1 MFASLTLKQK
11 ILATVILAVALS
23 CLLVG
28 YFSQRSAQQLIE
40 DRMFAQ
46 ELPNLTQRIGK
57 EIEKDLTSV
66 ANAARQLAND
76 RFVLDWVERGM
87 PKEQESI
94 LINQLKDMTS
104 QYGLVTASFAD
115 RQSAAYYNQDGFLRI
130 LNHEQDNWFYD
141 YTKSRQD
148 LMLSIFRESNGE
160 VKLFV
165 NFQQLDGRGLAGLAK
180 SLDSMVSMLAN
191 FRIGDSGF
199 VFMTDGSGK
208 VKLHPDAARIDRDNL
223 TQLAS
228 GSSTNLLNKQPF
240 AATHAEVDG
249 QPVILASSYIPL
261 LDWYLVAQVPEAE
274 IYAELDR
281 ARLHMVL
288 VSLAIAVGMGL
299 LGVLLAG
306 SVSRPLNELA
316 RLFRELGSGDGD
328 LTHRLKVDGRDELAQ
343 VATGFNNFVAKI
355 HGSIEQVASNSRQ
368 LAATANEVAA
378 KAQLT
383 QHNCTAQRD
392 RTVQVAT
399 AIHEMGATVSEIAG
413 NASLAADVAKQAN
426 EQADAGAQVVA
437 QARHGIVGLSGEIEQ
452 VAGVIESLAS
462 QTDSI
467 GSILDTIR
475 SISEQTNLLA
485 LNAAIEAAR
494 AGEQG
499 RGFAVVADEVRNLAS
514 RSAASTAEI
523 QGMIN
528 SLQEQSARAV
538 SAMAQGRNQSLRV
551 VTQADE
557 ANGALDQITGHITQ
571 ISDMNIQVATATEEQ
586 SSVVGE
592 INRNVED
599 INQLTM
605 ETADIAHQLTES
617 SRSLQQLSG
626 ELDKLVGNFRL

>member
-1 MFASLTLKQK
+1 MLAGNLTIKTQLILAVTVPCLALLLVGAASLRSMDNIRQQAEELFQNTATPMRAMAEVASRIPRMRVGIDMMLLQDTSLRDEKGVLTRVKETREEDIPEMRQAMEQAVKAQVDPDARARAQTLLDQFTRVEREELTPMLQALSDNKMDEARAIYRDRYSQSYGVMRKGANELLDGLIGQAQHRNDLSENSYDSGRTQMIAIIVIAIAISLLVSTLILIGLRRRVSFLQSHIGEVARHLALDSRASLT
-11 ILATVILAVALS
+11 
-23 CLLVG
+23 
-28 YFSQRSAQQLIE
+28 
-40 DRMFAQ
+40 
-46 ELPNLTQRIGK
+46 GK
-57 EIEKDLTSV
+57 
-66 ANAARQLAND
+66 
-76 RFVLDWVERGM
+76 
-87 PKEQESI
+87 
-94 LINQLKDMTS
+94 
-104 QYGLVTASFAD
+104 
-115 RQSAAYYNQDGFLRI
+115 
-130 LNHEQDNWFYD
+130 
-141 YTKSRQD
+141 
-148 LMLSIFRESNGE
+148 
-160 VKLFV
+160 
-165 NFQQLDGRGLAGLAK
+165 
-180 SLDSMVSMLAN
+180 
-191 FRIGDSGF
+191 
-199 VFMTDGSGK
+199 
-208 VKLHPDAARIDRDNL
+208 
-223 TQLAS
+223 
-228 GSSTNLLNKQPF
+228 
-240 AATHAEVDG
+240 
-249 QPVILASSYIPL
+249 
-261 LDWYLVAQVPEAE
+261 
-274 IYAELDR
+274 
-281 ARLHMVL
+281 
-288 VSLAIAVGMGL
+288 
-299 LGVLLAG
+299 
-306 SVSRPLNELA
+306 
-316 RLFRELGSGDGD
+316 
-328 LTHRLKVDGRDELAQ
+328 DELAEI
-343 VATGFNNFVAKI
+343 AHSFNQFVTRI
-355 HGSIEQVASNSRQ
+355 HGAIVQVASNSRQ

>member
-1 MFASLTLKQK
+1 MLAGKITIKTQLILAVTVPCLALLLVGAASLRSMGNIKQQADELFQNTATPMRAMAEVASRIPRMRVGIDMMLLQDTSLRDEKGVLTRVKETREEDIPEMRQAMQQAVTAQVDPAARAEAERLLGQFEKMEREELIPMLQALEKDEMEVARTIYRDSYSQTYGEMRKGANALLDGLIGQAQQRNELSQSSYDSGRNQMIAIIVIAIAISLLVSTLILIGLRRRVSFLQLHIGDAARHLALDSSASLT
-11 ILATVILAVALS
+11 
-23 CLLVG
+23 
-28 YFSQRSAQQLIE
+28 
-40 DRMFAQ
+40 
-46 ELPNLTQRIGK
+46 GK
-57 EIEKDLTSV
+57 
-66 ANAARQLAND
+66 
-76 RFVLDWVERGM
+76 
-87 PKEQESI
+87 
-94 LINQLKDMTS
+94 
-104 QYGLVTASFAD
+104 
-115 RQSAAYYNQDGFLRI
+115 
-130 LNHEQDNWFYD
+130 
-141 YTKSRQD
+141 
-148 LMLSIFRESNGE
+148 
-160 VKLFV
+160 
-165 NFQQLDGRGLAGLAK
+165 
-180 SLDSMVSMLAN
+180 
-191 FRIGDSGF
+191 
-199 VFMTDGSGK
+199 
-208 VKLHPDAARIDRDNL
+208 
-223 TQLAS
+223 
-228 GSSTNLLNKQPF
+228 
-240 AATHAEVDG
+240 
-249 QPVILASSYIPL
+249 
-261 LDWYLVAQVPEAE
+261 
-274 IYAELDR
+274 
-281 ARLHMVL
+281 
-288 VSLAIAVGMGL
+288 
-299 LGVLLAG
+299 
-306 SVSRPLNELA
+306 
-316 RLFRELGSGDGD
+316 
-328 LTHRLKVDGRDELAQ
+328 DELAEI
-343 VATGFNNFVAKI
+343 ASSFNQFVARI
-355 HGSIEQVASNSRQ
+355 HGAIEQVASNSRQ

-426 EQADAGAQVVA
+426 DQADAGAVVVA

-528 SLQEQSARAV
+528 RLQEQSARAV
-538 SAMAQGRNQSLRV
+538 SAMTQGRNQSLEV
-551 VTQADE
+551 VTQADA
-557 ANGALDQITGHITQ
+557 ANGALGQITAHITQ

-599 INQLTM
+599 INQLTT
-605 ETADIAHQLTES
+605 ETADIAHQLTAS

>member
-1 MFASLTLKQK
+1 MLAGKITIKTQLILAVTVPCLALLLVGAASLRSMGNIKQQADELFQNTATPMRAMAEVASRIPRMRVGIDMMLLQDSSLRDEKGVLTRVKETREEDIPEMRQAMQQAVTAQVDPAARAEAERLLGQFEKMEREELIPMLQALEKDEMEVARTIYRDSYSQTYGEMRKGANALLDGLIGQAQHRNELSQSSYDSGRNQMIAIIVIAIAISLLVSTLILIGLRRRVSFLQLHIGDAARHLALDSSASLT
-11 ILATVILAVALS
+11 
-23 CLLVG
+23 
-28 YFSQRSAQQLIE
+28 
-40 DRMFAQ
+40 
-46 ELPNLTQRIGK
+46 GK
-57 EIEKDLTSV
+57 
-66 ANAARQLAND
+66 
-76 RFVLDWVERGM
+76 
-87 PKEQESI
+87 
-94 LINQLKDMTS
+94 
-104 QYGLVTASFAD
+104 
-115 RQSAAYYNQDGFLRI
+115 
-130 LNHEQDNWFYD
+130 
-141 YTKSRQD
+141 
-148 LMLSIFRESNGE
+148 
-160 VKLFV
+160 
-165 NFQQLDGRGLAGLAK
+165 
-180 SLDSMVSMLAN
+180 
-191 FRIGDSGF
+191 
-199 VFMTDGSGK
+199 
-208 VKLHPDAARIDRDNL
+208 
-223 TQLAS
+223 
-228 GSSTNLLNKQPF
+228 
-240 AATHAEVDG
+240 
-249 QPVILASSYIPL
+249 
-261 LDWYLVAQVPEAE
+261 
-274 IYAELDR
+274 
-281 ARLHMVL
+281 
-288 VSLAIAVGMGL
+288 
-299 LGVLLAG
+299 
-306 SVSRPLNELA
+306 
-316 RLFRELGSGDGD
+316 
-328 LTHRLKVDGRDELAQ
+328 DELAEI
-343 VATGFNNFVAKI
+343 ASSFNQFVARI
-355 HGSIEQVASNSRQ
+355 HGAIEQVASNSRQ

-426 EQADAGAQVVA
+426 DQADAGAVVVA
-437 QARHGIVGLSGEIEQ
+437 QARQGIVGLSGEIEQ

-528 SLQEQSARAV
+528 RLQEQSARAV
-538 SAMAQGRNQSLRV
+538 SAMAQGRNQSLEV
-551 VTQADE
+551 VTQADA
-557 ANGALDQITGHITQ
+557 ANGALGQITAHITQ

-599 INQLTM
+599 INQLTT
-605 ETADIAHQLTES
+605 ETADIAHQLTAS

>member
-1 MFASLTLKQK
+1 MLAGKITIKTQLILAVTVPCLALLLVGAASLRSMGNIKQQADELFQNTATPMRAMAEVASRIPRMRVGIDMMLLQETSLRDEKGVLTRVKETREEDIPEMRQAMQQAVTAQVDPAARAEAERLLGQFEKMEREELSPMLQALEKDEMEVARTIYRDSYSQTYGEMRKGANALLDGLIGQAQQRNERSQSSYDSGRNQMIAIIVIAIAISLLVSTLILIGLRRRVSFLQLHIGDAARHLALDSSASLT
-11 ILATVILAVALS
+11 
-23 CLLVG
+23 
-28 YFSQRSAQQLIE
+28 
-40 DRMFAQ
+40 
-46 ELPNLTQRIGK
+46 GK
-57 EIEKDLTSV
+57 
-66 ANAARQLAND
+66 
-76 RFVLDWVERGM
+76 
-87 PKEQESI
+87 
-94 LINQLKDMTS
+94 
-104 QYGLVTASFAD
+104 
-115 RQSAAYYNQDGFLRI
+115 
-130 LNHEQDNWFYD
+130 
-141 YTKSRQD
+141 
-148 LMLSIFRESNGE
+148 
-160 VKLFV
+160 
-165 NFQQLDGRGLAGLAK
+165 
-180 SLDSMVSMLAN
+180 
-191 FRIGDSGF
+191 
-199 VFMTDGSGK
+199 
-208 VKLHPDAARIDRDNL
+208 
-223 TQLAS
+223 
-228 GSSTNLLNKQPF
+228 
-240 AATHAEVDG
+240 
-249 QPVILASSYIPL
+249 
-261 LDWYLVAQVPEAE
+261 
-274 IYAELDR
+274 
-281 ARLHMVL
+281 
-288 VSLAIAVGMGL
+288 
-299 LGVLLAG
+299 
-306 SVSRPLNELA
+306 
-316 RLFRELGSGDGD
+316 
-328 LTHRLKVDGRDELAQ
+328 DELAEI
-343 VATGFNNFVAKI
+343 ASSFNQFVARI
-355 HGSIEQVASNSRQ
+355 HGAIEQVASNSRQ

-413 NASLAADVAKQAN
+413 NASLAADVARQAN
-426 EQADAGAQVVA
+426 DQADAGAVVVA

-528 SLQEQSARAV
+528 RLQEQSARAV
-538 SAMAQGRNQSLRV
+538 SAMAQGRNQSLEV
-551 VTQADE
+551 VTQADA
-557 ANGALDQITGHITQ
+557 ANGALGQITAHITQ

-599 INQLTM
+599 INQLTT
-605 ETADIAHQLTES
+605 ETADIAHQLTAS

>member
-1 MFASLTLKQK
+1 MLAGNLTIKTQLILAVTVPCLALLLVGAASLRSMDNIRQQAEELFQNTATPMRAMAEVASRIPRMRVGIDMMLLQDTSLRDEKGVLTRVKETREEDIPEMRQAMEQAVKAQVDPDARARAQTLLDQFTRVERDELTPMLQALSDNKMDEARAIYRDRYSQSYGVMRKGANELLDGLIGQAQHRNDLSENSYDSGRTQMIAIIVIAIAISLLVSTLILIGLRRRVSFLQSHIGEVARHLALDSRASLT
-11 ILATVILAVALS
+11 
-23 CLLVG
+23 
-28 YFSQRSAQQLIE
+28 
-40 DRMFAQ
+40 
-46 ELPNLTQRIGK
+46 GK
-57 EIEKDLTSV
+57 
-66 ANAARQLAND
+66 
-76 RFVLDWVERGM
+76 
-87 PKEQESI
+87 
-94 LINQLKDMTS
+94 
-104 QYGLVTASFAD
+104 
-115 RQSAAYYNQDGFLRI
+115 
-130 LNHEQDNWFYD
+130 
-141 YTKSRQD
+141 
-148 LMLSIFRESNGE
+148 
-160 VKLFV
+160 
-165 NFQQLDGRGLAGLAK
+165 
-180 SLDSMVSMLAN
+180 
-191 FRIGDSGF
+191 
-199 VFMTDGSGK
+199 
-208 VKLHPDAARIDRDNL
+208 
-223 TQLAS
+223 
-228 GSSTNLLNKQPF
+228 
-240 AATHAEVDG
+240 
-249 QPVILASSYIPL
+249 
-261 LDWYLVAQVPEAE
+261 
-274 IYAELDR
+274 
-281 ARLHMVL
+281 
-288 VSLAIAVGMGL
+288 
-299 LGVLLAG
+299 
-306 SVSRPLNELA
+306 
-316 RLFRELGSGDGD
+316 
-328 LTHRLKVDGRDELAQ
+328 DELAEI
-343 VATGFNNFVAKI
+343 ASSFNQFVARI
-355 HGSIEQVASNSRQ
+355 HGAIEQVASNSRQ
-368 LAATANEVAA
+368 LATTANEVAA

-426 EQADAGAQVVA
+426 DQADAGAVVVA

-528 SLQEQSARAV
+528 RLQEQSARAV

>member
-40 DRMFAQ
+40 TRMFEQ

-66 ANAARQLAND
+66 ASAARQLAND
-76 RFVLDWVERGM
+76 RFVLDWVARGM

-94 LINQLKDMTS
+94 LIDQLKDMTS

-141 YTKSRQD
+141 YTKSGQD

-208 VKLHPDAARIDRDNL
+208 VKLHPDAARIDRDSL
-223 TQLAS
+223 SQLA
-228 GSSTNLLNKQPF
+228 GPGAGALMTKQPF
-240 AATHAEVDG
+240 AATHAEIDG
-249 QPVILASSYIPL
+249 QPVVLATSYIPL

-274 IYAELDR
+274 IYAELDK
-281 ARLHMVL
+281 ARLHIVL
-288 VSLAIAVGMGL
+288 VSLLIAVGMGL

-328 LTHRLKVDGRDELAQ
+328 LTQRLKVEGRDELSQ

-426 EQADAGAQVVA
+426 DQADAGAVVVA

-528 SLQEQSARAV
+528 RLQEQSARAV
-538 SAMAQGRNQSLRV
+538 SAMTQGRNQSLEV
-551 VTQADE
+551 VTQADA
-557 ANGALDQITGHITQ
+557 ANGALGQITAHITQ